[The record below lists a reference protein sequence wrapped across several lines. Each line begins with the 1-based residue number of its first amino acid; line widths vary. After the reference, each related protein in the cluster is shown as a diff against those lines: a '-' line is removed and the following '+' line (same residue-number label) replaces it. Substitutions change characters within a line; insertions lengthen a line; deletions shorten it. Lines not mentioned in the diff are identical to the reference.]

1 MTLRMVMTFQIQQQ
15 RHNMKE
21 VIDDLNFIKIKNFCS
36 EKDNVNQMR
45 RLATEWQKTFVK
57 DTYVKRLLLKKQ
69 K

>member
-45 RLATEWQKTFVK
+45 RLAAEWQKTFVK